1 MRSVGTPEIVAIGV
15 GLLAVALAL
24 YAHRRSPRPLTSEEL
39 TVEVHRLK
47 VELNKLREENEG
59 LRAVNDSLMRRVVA
73 LEQERHDWQIE
84 KMRQPDEKA
93 ASVAQP
99 ALPLVVVIGPERDLD
114 VDLAVFRKLQAQGL
128 VSFRRLRPGN
138 IKTLERYLER
148 RRMDKHPALYAH
160 FSLHGNQD
168 GLLFEDGMITG
179 TRLSELLQD
188 MQVLFLDACHGD
200 WVADLLGVVPVVI
213 SLMEEIENHD
223 AALFAEAFWG
233 EFAGTPTDPE
243 GAYERALR
251 RCPPVVSEFAEIHL
265 S

>member
-1 MRSVGTPEIVAIGV
+1 MAI
-15 GLLAVALAL
+15 
-24 YAHRRSPRPLTSEEL
+24 YSHRRGPRPLTGEEL

-47 VELNKLREENEG
+47 VEMNKLREENEG

-73 LEQERHDWQIE
+73 LEGERYDWQIE
-84 KMRQPDEKA
+84 RLRQPKERTSQK
-93 ASVAQP
+93 P
-99 ALPLVVVIGPERDLD
+99 ALSVVVVIGPDRDLD
-114 VDLAVFRKLQAQGL
+114 VDLAVFRKLQAQGW

-138 IKTLERYLER
+138 SKTLERYLER
-148 RRMDKHPALYAH
+148 KRMDKQPARYAH
-160 FSLHGNQD
+160 FSVHGNRE
-168 GLLFEDGMITG
+168 GLLFEDGMISG
-179 TRLSELLQD
+179 TRLSELLKD

-233 EFAGTPTDPE
+233 ELAQTPTDAE
-243 GAYERALR
+243 GAYERALH